1 MTQVERLY
9 TDFLR
14 RRSPVFAESHAPL
27 TRLWSELEW
36 QALWYSG
43 SLGTAFRAVNGAL
56 VEIVRFG
63 FWNRETG
70 PDFAEAVIRVDGGT
84 LAGDIE
90 LDLSAT
96 DWEQHGHSQNENFE
110 HVVLHVFVN
119 RPVVEF
125 FTRTASNREVI
136 QVALPRDF
144 ETIEK
149 TSTPAIAAVGRCQ
162 AHLQK
167 LPNSAVNSLLEAA
180 AQIRIRRK
188 LAQLRR
194 AIKVH
199 GADEAIF
206 QAIAVCLGYKRNK
219 IPFLLLSQRL
229 PLHRLR
235 QDLEGVDALLFGVS
249 GFLET
254 KDDQAASTD
263 EAAAYRESLW
273 RRWWRHRAE
282 FSASLV
288 PNKLWALGGS
298 RPANHP
304 HRRVGALASLVT
316 NWSKFRLTRPD
327 LNVIQHWLVELSHP
341 FWDFHFTLQ
350 SQRCSTPLSL
360 IGESR
365 AKEIVA
371 NVLFPLANLAPE
383 PPWSEYKEIRSD
395 LGNRLLRVVGL
406 RLFGSE
412 EAAKPFQRFLYQQQ
426 GLLQIFEDFC
436 LSDRSNC
443 RDCQF
448 PRLVDLYAR
457 SSEENGPY

>member
-1 MTQVERLY
+1 
-9 TDFLR
+9 
-14 RRSPVFAESHAPL
+14 
-27 TRLWSELEW
+27 
-36 QALWYSG
+36 
-43 SLGTAFRAVNGAL
+43 
-56 VEIVRFG
+56 
-63 FWNRETG
+63 
-70 PDFAEAVIRVDGGT
+70 
-84 LAGDIE
+84 
-90 LDLSAT
+90 
-96 DWEQHGHSQNENFE
+96 
-110 HVVLHVFVN
+110 
-119 RPVVEF
+119 
-125 FTRTASNREVI
+125 VI

-144 ETIEK
+144 EITEK
-149 TSTPAIAAVGRCQ
+149 TSTPAIAPIGRCQ

-167 LPNSAVNSLLEAA
+167 LPDSAVNSLLEAA
-180 AQIRIRRK
+180 AQIRTRRK

-219 IPFLLLSQRL
+219 IPFQLLSQRL
-229 PLHRLR
+229 SLTRLR
-235 QDLEGVDALLFGVS
+235 QDPEGVEALLFGVS

-254 KDDQAASTD
+254 RDDRAAGSN

-273 RRWWRHRAE
+273 RRWWRYRAE

-288 PNKLWALGGS
+288 PGKLWVLGGS

-304 HRRVGALASLVT
+304 HRRVGALASLVI

-327 LNVIQHWLVELSHP
+327 LGAVQHWLVELSHP
-341 FWDFHFTLQ
+341 FWDFHFTLR
-350 SQRCSTPLSL
+350 SQRSSAPLCL

-365 AKEIVA
+365 SKEILA
-371 NVLFPLANLAPE
+371 NVLFPLANLAAV
-383 PPWSEYKEIRSD
+383 PPWDEYKEIRAD

-412 EAAKPFQRFLYQQQ
+412 KAAKPFQRFLYQQQ

-443 RDCQF
+443 LECQF
-448 PRLVDLYAR
+448 PRLVDTYGR
-457 SSEENGPY
+457 SSYGRSSQENGPNWTA

>member
-1 MTQVERLY
+1 MTEVDRLY
-9 TDFLR
+9 TDFLG
-14 RRSPVFAESHAPL
+14 RRSLVLAENDAPL

-43 SLGTAFRAVNGAL
+43 TLGTAFRAVNGAL

-63 FWNRETG
+63 FWNRESG
-70 PDFAEAVIRVDGGT
+70 PDFVEAVIRIDGET

-96 DWEQHGHSQNENFE
+96 DWEQHGHSQNESFE
-110 HVVLHVFVN
+110 RVVLHVFVN
-119 RPVVEF
+119 RPAVEF
-125 FTRTASNREVI
+125 FTRTVSNREVI

-144 ETIEK
+144 ETTEE
-149 TSTPAIAAVGRCQ
+149 TSPPAIATIGRCQ

-167 LPNSAVNSLLEAA
+167 LPASAVNALLEAA
-180 AQIRIRRK
+180 AQIRTRRK

-206 QAIAVCLGYKRNK
+206 QAIAVSLGYKRNK

-229 PLHRLR
+229 PLNRLR
-235 QDLEGVDALLFGVS
+235 QDLEGVEALLFGVS

-254 KDDQAASTD
+254 RDDRAINTN
-263 EAAAYRESLW
+263 EATAYRESLW
-273 RRWWRHRAE
+273 RRWWRYRAE
-282 FSASLV
+282 FSASLL
-288 PNKLWALGGS
+288 PNKLWVMGGS

-316 NWSKFRLTRPD
+316 YWSKFRLTRPD
-327 LNVIQHWLVELSHP
+327 LGAVQDWLVQLSHP
-341 FWDFHFTLQ
+341 FWDFHFTLE
-350 SQRCSTPLSL
+350 SQPCSTRLSL

-371 NVLFPLANLAPE
+371 NVLFPLANLAVT
-383 PPWSEYKEIRSD
+383 PPWNEYKEIRAD

-443 RDCQF
+443 LDCQF
-448 PRLVDLYAR
+448 PRLVDLYGR
-457 SSEENGPY
+457 SSTDNGQ

>member
-1 MTQVERLY
+1 VTEVDQLY
-9 TDFLR
+9 TDFLG
-14 RRSPVFAESHAPL
+14 RRSPVCAENQAPL

-70 PDFAEAVIRVDGGT
+70 PDFVAAVIRIDGET

-96 DWEQHGHSQNENFE
+96 DWDQHGHSQNENFE
-110 HVVLHVFVN
+110 RVVLHVFVN
-119 RPVVEF
+119 RPAVEF

-136 QVALPRDF
+136 QVVLPREF
-144 ETIEK
+144 EITEK
-149 TSTPAIAAVGRCQ
+149 TLTPAIATIGRCQ

-167 LPNSAVNSLLEAA
+167 LSDSAVNSLLEAA

-229 PLHRLR
+229 PLNRLR
-235 QDLEGVDALLFGVS
+235 QDLEGVEALLFGVS

-254 KDDQAASTD
+254 RDDRATNTNQAAS
-263 EAAAYRESLW
+263 YRESLW
-273 RRWWRHRAE
+273 RRWWRRRAE

-288 PNKLWALGGS
+288 PNKLWVLGGS

-327 LNVIQHWLVELSHP
+327 LDAVQHWLVELSHP

-350 SQRCSTPLSL
+350 SQRSSARLSL
-360 IGESR
+360 IGDSR

-371 NVLFPLANLAPE
+371 NVLFPLANLAAA
-383 PPWSEYKEIRSD
+383 PPWNEYKEIRAD

-412 EAAKPFQRFLYQQQ
+412 QAAKPFQKFLYQQQ

-443 RDCQF
+443 LDCQF
-448 PRLVDLYAR
+448 PQLVDMYGRGSGGDGL
-457 SSEENGPY
+457 

>member
-1 MTQVERLY
+1 MAQIERLY

-43 SLGTAFRAVNGAL
+43 SLRTAFRAVNGAL

-110 HVVLHVFVN
+110 RVVLHVFVN

-149 TSTPAIAAVGRCQ
+149 TSTPPIAAVGRCQ

-167 LPNSAVNSLLEAA
+167 LPDSTVNSLLEAA

-219 IPFLLLSQRL
+219 ISFRTKY
-229 PLHRLR
+229 
-235 QDLEGVDALLFGVS
+235 VS
-249 GFLET
+249 PT
-254 KDDQAASTD
+254 YPDCYAK
-263 EAAAYRESLW
+263 YCPRK
-273 RRWWRHRAE
+273 RAI
-282 FSASLV
+282 
-288 PNKLWALGGS
+288 P
-298 RPANHP
+298 
-304 HRRVGALASLVT
+304 
-316 NWSKFRLTRPD
+316 
-327 LNVIQHWLVELSHP
+327 
-341 FWDFHFTLQ
+341 
-350 SQRCSTPLSL
+350 
-360 IGESR
+360 
-365 AKEIVA
+365 
-371 NVLFPLANLAPE
+371 
-383 PPWSEYKEIRSD
+383 
-395 LGNRLLRVVGL
+395 
-406 RLFGSE
+406 
-412 EAAKPFQRFLYQQQ
+412 
-426 GLLQIFEDFC
+426 
-436 LSDRSNC
+436 
-443 RDCQF
+443 
-448 PRLVDLYAR
+448 
-457 SSEENGPY
+457 